1 MAIQNQGWAYVSGS
15 GTGGTTSPGGSDGNI
30 QFNNNGSF
38 SGSGSLIT
46 DGSGSLSA
54 SVNISASAFYGDGS
68 NLTGI
73 TASAVNVAD
82 GPEFSLQWRYDTPS
96 NGDLSGSQAITWNT
110 SSLDL
115 IVTGNVRIQEDYE
128 FYGDIEG
135 AVRFPAQVDEAGG
148 ITRGQVVYINGISGQ
163 TPTVGLAAC
172 DDASKM
178 PAFGLAGQT
187 AADGDALQVI
197 TLGSLKNLNLTAL
210 YDQTFAVGD
219 VVYVQTGSG
228 GNAGKLTNVRPK
240 GSGNLLQNIGK
251 VVRDGGGG
259 DGQIKVGGAG
269 RTNATP
275 NLDKG
280 YLFVGDDTNCS
291 SQDNTV
297 FISSSANRV
306 GINNTN
312 PQASLHISSSTDNV
326 SLLRVDSQSEADAIL
341 FVTGSGRVGIGTSDP
356 GIGGSSDT
364 MLDVQGHLTI
374 GKAGTAYIFNN
385 NDSDTYMKFGG
396 SVPPGTDGMQ
406 FVVGGKRMLMLD
418 EDGADKV
425 TLGSAGTDVVY
436 VSGSLTVS
444 ASAANGEDIFVGSG
458 TSRTIGVLVDGADD
472 FFEIGHDAGAITLS
486 ASAGVEFVA
495 GSDGVGSFGSDIK
508 VYATQ
513 DGNNTVVSLT
523 NGGAVSGST
532 KLESGGTLT
541 VAGISTFNN
550 TVNLNAAVTSSN
562 IIVSTTPAGTG
573 AGLQLSASNTSF
585 GPGQVYGQLYFGSGS
600 IGGSGWS
607 GTEISLSDFG
617 GGEEFEFRA
626 KNGATTVRA
635 DNGDAT
641 LRATAGEVILSGS
654 AGIVGQTTVNLNA
667 GLSTNNNSVSINAG
681 MSVNNTALTINS
693 SLQNNGISTFND
705 TATFN
710 NSASVHNQGI
720 NVNNARGTF
729 NSGLT
734 VNNASAIFNDS
745 VTLGDASGDGVTWN
759 AGSWNMS
766 ANSVVTTLKDGVDG
780 VGGNGAL
787 MFFTG
792 SGGDFMKFHTSGS
805 AKGIV
810 FPQQT
815 YLSKGGALSGSAAG
829 AGSYLA
835 LDSSNK
841 IVITSSAGASTS
853 PGGSDTQ
860 IQFNQ
865 NGSFAGSSGLVY
877 NGSGSLSI
885 GTSTP
890 KTTLD
895 IHYTG
900 SGNPVGLSNDTGGGE
915 IVYFGTSSADLTAGG
930 VYYLNQNGGWESV
943 SSATTGSGHN
953 QLLGIALGTK
963 AGSNG
968 ILLNGY
974 FDVTSF
980 YSGSFIKGAPVYI
993 QSSSVPRPV
1002 VGGGYLSSSAP
1013 TAADS
1018 YVRVVGYGT
1027 DTPNVVYFNPDS
1039 TYIEL
1044 S

>member
-38 SGSGSLIT
+38 SGSGSLVT

-96 NGDLSGSQAITWNT
+96 SGDLSGSQAITWNT

-115 IVTGNVRIQEDYE
+115 TVTGNVRVQEDYE

-187 AADGDALQVI
+187 AADGVDLQVI

-228 GNAGKLTNVRPK
+228 GNAGKLTNVRPT
-240 GSGNLLQNIGK
+240 GSGNLLQNMGK

-280 YLFVGDDTNCS
+280 YLFVGDETNCS

-312 PQASLHISSSTDNV
+312 PDHTLTVGGAIS
-326 SLLRVDSQSEADAIL
+326 
-341 FVTGSGRVGIGTSDP
+341 GSGNIS
-356 GIGGSSDT
+356 
-364 MLDVQGHLTI
+364 
-374 GKAGTAYIFNN
+374 
-385 NDSDTYMKFGG
+385 
-396 SVPPGTDGMQ
+396 
-406 FVVGGKRMLMLD
+406 
-418 EDGADKV
+418 
-425 TLGSAGTDVVY
+425 GSAFYGQA
-436 VSGSLTVS
+436 LAVS
-444 ASAANGEDIFVGSG
+444 ASTGGFQSGEIYFG
-458 TSRTIGVLVDGADD
+458 TSAEKLGRIDISEDGGYAMTVAAIGTLD
-472 FFEIGHDAGAITLS
+472 LS
-486 ASAGVEFVA
+486 ASEGITAILDNGTHLLVA
-495 GSDGVGSFGSDIK
+495 SEYTNTGLKLVDFAFNTAIDLSHDGAI
-508 VYATQ
+508 
-513 DGNNTVVSLT
+513 
-523 NGGAVSGST
+523 SGSSN
-532 KLESGGTLT
+532 LAAGGTFT
-541 VAGISTFNN
+541 VAGNSTFN
-550 TVNLNAAVTSSN
+550 
-562 IIVSTTPAGTG
+562 G
-573 AGLQLSASNTSF
+573 A
-585 GPGQVYGQLYFGSGS
+585 
-600 IGGSGWS
+600 
-607 GTEISLSDFG
+607 
-617 GGEEFEFRA
+617 
-626 KNGATTVRA
+626 
-635 DNGDAT
+635 
-641 LRATAGEVILSGS
+641 
-654 AGIVGQTTVNLNA
+654 
-667 GLSTNNNSVSINAG
+667 
-681 MSVNNTALTINS
+681 
-693 SLQNNGISTFND
+693 
-705 TATFN
+705 ATFN
-710 NSASVHNQGI
+710 NSPSVHNQ
-720 NVNNARGTF
+720 
-729 NSGLT
+729 GLT
-734 VNNASAIFNDS
+734 VNNANAVINSGLVANGD

-766 ANSVVTTLKDGVDG
+766 ANAVVTTLKDGVDG
-780 VGGNGAL
+780 LSGNGAL

-815 YLSKGGALSGSAAG
+815 YLSKGGSLSGTLAG
-829 AGSYLA
+829 PGSFLA
-835 LDSSNK
+835 IDSDNK
-841 IVITSSAGASTS
+841 VVLATPSGGGSTS

-860 IQFNQ
+860 VQFNQ

-915 IVYFGTSSADLTAGG
+915 IVYFGTSSANLTAGG
-930 VYYLNQNGGWESV
+930 VYYLNSNGGWESV

-963 AGSNG
+963 AGSSG
-968 ILLNGY
+968 MLLKGY
-974 FDVTSF
+974 FDVNSF
-980 YSGSFIKGAPVYI
+980 YSGSFVKGGPVYI
-993 QSSSVPRPV
+993 QSSSVTRPV

>member
-96 NGDLSGSQAITWNT
+96 SGDLSGSQAITWNT

-115 IVTGNVRIQEDYE
+115 TVTGNVRVHEDYE

-135 AVRFPAQVDEAGG
+135 AVRFPAQADEAGG
-148 ITRGQVVYINGISGQ
+148 ITKGQVVYINGISGQ

-178 PAFGLAGQT
+178 PAFGLAGET
-187 AADGDALQVI
+187 VADGAAIQIV
-197 TLGSLKNLNLTAL
+197 TLGSLKSLNLTAL

-228 GNAGKLTNVRPK
+228 GNAGKLTNVAPT
-240 GSGNLLQNIGK
+240 GSGNLLQNMGK

-259 DGQIKVGGAG
+259 DGQIKVMNTG

-280 YLFVGDDTNCS
+280 YLFVGNDTNQS
-291 SQDNTV
+291 VQDNTV

-312 PQASLHISSSTDNV
+312 PQVALHVTGDMMVCEGTASIAHLSGCSPIQVHAPMSSSYNISASSFYGDGSNLTGLTASAVNV
-326 SLLRVDSQSEADAIL
+326 ADGPEFSIQ
-341 FVTGSGRVGIGTSDP
+341 FRRDTPVSGEISGSGALVFLTASSTLSLSSSLAISGTAAGFQSSEIYFGTS
-356 GIGGSSDT
+356 GQKLGR
-364 MLDVQGHLTI
+364 LTI
-374 GKAGTAYIFNN
+374 DEDSGYAMTVAALGGLDLSGSDGITAMTANGTHFTVASQFTNTGLRLT
-385 NDSDTYMKFGG
+385 DFGG
-396 SVPPGTDGMQ
+396 NT
-406 FVVGGKRMLMLD
+406 
-418 EDGADKV
+418 A
-425 TLGSAGTDVVY
+425 
-436 VSGSLTVS
+436 
-444 ASAANGEDIFVGSG
+444 
-458 TSRTIGVLVDGADD
+458 VD
-472 FFEIGHDAGAITLS
+472 IGHDGAI
-486 ASAGVEFVA
+486 
-495 GSDGVGSFGSDIK
+495 
-508 VYATQ
+508 
-513 DGNNTVVSLT
+513 
-523 NGGAVSGST
+523 SGSNN
-532 KLESGGTLT
+532 LAAGGTFT
-541 VAGISTFNN
+541 VAGNSTFNG
-550 TVNLNAAVTSSN
+550 TVNLNAAVTSSDV
-562 IIVSTTPAGTG
+562 ILSTTPAGTG
-573 AGLQLSASNTSF
+573 AGLHLSASNPAF

-607 GTEISLSDFG
+607 GTSISLSDFG

-626 KNGATTVRA
+626 KNGGTTVRA
-635 DNGDAT
+635 DGGDAT
-641 LRATAGEVILSGS
+641 LKATDGEVILSGS
-654 AGIVGQTTVNLNA
+654 DGVLFHTEAVV
-667 GLSTNNNSVSINAG
+667 NAG
-681 MSVNNTALTINS
+681 MNVNNTALTINS

-710 NSASVHNQGI
+710 NSASVHNAGI

-766 ANSVVTTLKDGVDG
+766 ANAVVTTLKDGVDG
-780 VGGNGAL
+780 LSGNGAL

-815 YLSKGGALSGSAAG
+815 YLSKGGSLSGTLAG
-829 AGSYLA
+829 PGSFLA
-835 LDSSNK
+835 IDSDNK
-841 IVITSSAGASTS
+841 VVLTTPSGGGSTS

-860 IQFNQ
+860 VQFNQ

-915 IVYFGTSSADLTAGG
+915 IVYFGTSSANLTAGG
-930 VYYLNQNGGWESV
+930 VYYLNSNGGWESV

-993 QSSSVPRPV
+993 QSSSVTRPV

-1027 DTPNVVYFNPDS
+1027 DTPNVIYFNPDS